1 MKTRATLENLAKQTS
16 ELDYLRNVSMINN
29 RLAQTGST
37 QRFLYDSIDEIPDA
51 QKAAFLDDY
60 GDAVRIPDQA
70 KYGDVAG
77 KITTKRIADAIT
89 DVQTGLLERY
99 SGGITKTWATFL
111 GFKGAIQKA
120 KTIYSPI
127 TQVRNA
133 TSASLFA
140 VLNGNLANG
149 KTLEDSMLVVLES
162 LKRTQGNNMANY
174 YANAQ
179 KRNVVQSGARIG
191 EIDSLLDDAV
201 KTIGMK
207 EKSFLSD
214 AYKREKNNF
223 ATRLYVG
230 SDDLWKI
237 ASWEMEKGRLARAFN
252 NAAKKNASFTITP
265 NLYKGLSPKSIRELE
280 RKKGVWSQFDDKLKK
295 EIIEDIGADV
305 VRNTVPNYS
314 KVPPIISMLRRTP
327 FGNFIAF
334 PAETIRTS
342 LMSTSRAIDE
352 LASGVPELADIGMR
366 RLMGNMAVMYGIPKA
381 TYEFGKY
388 ITGADDEQVQAYK
401 RSFAAPW
408 EKNADLIPIRTDK
421 DGNIV
426 EFYNYTY
433 TNPYEYLR
441 APLNAVFNA
450 VQNGETR
457 GDKLHEILMQ
467 GIKGTADN
475 PGMLREF
482 LEPFVGPS
490 IATNI
495 ASDIFS
501 NVTYSSGSARPI
513 WNSTDNA
520 GLAWQKGIAHV
531 VNTAFPPFVP
541 AKWKPGETG
550 DWGPLFLKDLPRATV
565 ASLGFSDKDI
575 NKKGVRPN
583 IYGQIA
589 ESFTGLKTIK
599 PTIKRTLGFRAL
611 DAKDQMRQAVSYY
624 SAAASN
630 PNILNP
636 EEHVRAL
643 MKTNEAQFN
652 AIKDLSMA
660 IEDSKALGA
669 DENEIYKILKEKKI
683 SNPEMIMNRTFIPYY
698 PSAYQIEKVL
708 AKGGEFPEKEL
719 RQSFIEEI
727 RPTLPELP
735 TVGFDRQPFVPPRDP
750 RRLTTRQKAAQDP
763 KSSAA
768 VLLRQKEIEKLMGIE

>member
-1 MKTRATLENLAKQTS
+1 
-16 ELDYLRNVSMINN
+16 
-29 RLAQTGST
+29 
-37 QRFLYDSIDEIPDA
+37 
-51 QKAAFLDDY
+51 
-60 GDAVRIPDQA
+60 
-70 KYGDVAG
+70 
-77 KITTKRIADAIT
+77 
-89 DVQTGLLERY
+89 
-99 SGGITKTWATFL
+99 
-111 GFKGAIQKA
+111 
-120 KTIYSPI
+120 
-127 TQVRNA
+127 
-133 TSASLFA
+133 
-140 VLNGNLANG
+140 
-149 KTLEDSMLVVLES
+149 
-162 LKRTQGNNMANY
+162 
-174 YANAQ
+174 
-179 KRNVVQSGARIG
+179 
-191 EIDSLLDDAV
+191 
-201 KTIGMK
+201 
-207 EKSFLSD
+207 
-214 AYKREKNNF
+214 
-223 ATRLYVG
+223 
-230 SDDLWKI
+230 
-237 ASWEMEKGRLARAFN
+237 MEKGRLARAFN
-252 NAAKKNASFTITP
+252 NAAKKNVAFTITP
-265 NLYKGLSPKSIRELE
+265 NLYKGLAPKTIRELE
-280 RKKGVWSQFDDKLKK
+280 RKKGVWSQLDNKLKN

-314 KVPPIISMLRRTP
+314 KVPPIIQMLRRTP

-388 ITGADDEQVQAYK
+388 MTGADDEQVQAYK

-426 EFYNYTY
+426 EFYNYSY

-467 GIKGTADN
+467 GIKGTSDN

-482 LEPFVGPS
+482 LEPFVGES
-490 IATNI
+490 IATNVGLDI
-495 ASDIFS
+495 AR
-501 NVTYSSGSARPI
+501 NVTYTSGSARPI
-513 WNSTDNA
+513 WSSTDSA

-531 VNTAFPPFVP
+531 VNTAFPPFIP
-541 AKWKPGETG
+541 AQWKPGETG

-565 ASLGFSDKDI
+565 ASLGFSEKDL

-583 IYGQIA
+583 IYGQVA

-599 PTIKRTLGFRAL
+599 PTVERTLRFRAF
-611 DAKDQMRQAVSYY
+611 DAKNQMREAVSYY
-624 SAAASN
+624 TAATNN

-636 EEHVRAL
+636 EEHVKAL
-643 MKTNEAQFN
+643 MRTNEARFQ

-660 IEDSKALGA
+660 VEDAKALGA
-669 DENEIYKILKEKKI
+669 DENEVYEVLKGTKI
-683 SNPEMIMNRTFIPYY
+683 SNPEAIMNQTFIPYY

-708 AKGGEFPEKEL
+708 AKGGEFPEQEL

-735 TVGFDRQPFVPPRDP
+735 TVGFDKQPFVPPRDP

-763 KSSAA
+763 KGSAA
-768 VLLRQKEIEKLMGIE
+768 VLLRQKEIEKLLGIE